1 MKNLENITKNTTEWI
16 MSYLT
21 SSDNF
26 KCQLF
31 DILKNEDKLN
41 QEECDIVVND
51 IENRLSE
58 QGYKCYKNIND
69 CQFTVEK

>member
-16 MSYLT
+16 ISYLT

-41 QEECDIVVND
+41 QEECDIVIND

-58 QGYKCYKNIND
+58 HGSKCYRNIDD